1 MEIPLIRFPSLEKDL
16 QVLFEVS
23 SHYQKLSTGIKEV
36 KVELKLPVESSAIVV
51 IIED

>member
-1 MEIPLIRFPSLEKDL
+1 MPLIRFPSLEKDL
-16 QVLFEVS
+16 KVLFEML

-36 KVELKLPVESSAIVV
+36 KVELKLPVKSSAIVV

>member
-1 MEIPLIRFPSLEKDL
+1 MPLIRFPSLEKDL
-16 QVLFEVS
+16 QVLYEMS

-36 KVELKLPVESSAIVV
+36 KVELKLPVKSSAIVV